1 MLPTVVI
8 ANMMPTGPASRLVYF
23 LKKNIILTNKKND
36 FILFLRCGHL
46 NIGDQ
51 IISVNGIS
59 LVGLPL
65 SSCQT
70 QIKVFYYLL
79 LTIKIQTRI
88 FLFT

>member
-1 MLPTVVI
+1 MIVESGWGSMLPTVVI
-8 ANMMPTGPASRLVYF
+8 ANMMPSGPAARFVVFYYWSFGIYML
-23 LKKNIILTNKKND
+23 LI
-36 FILFLRCGHL
+36 RCGHL

-70 QIKVFYYLL
+70 QIKVLN
-79 LTIKIQTRI
+79 
-88 FLFT
+88 LFFIDKENS

>member
-1 MLPTVVI
+1 MGI
-8 ANMMPTGPASRLVYF
+8 LVYDIDVDYYFCKYF
-23 LKKNIILTNKKND
+23 LLI
-36 FILFLRCGHL
+36 RCGHL

-70 QIKVFYYLL
+70 QIKVFSFVFLSR
-79 LTIKIQTRI
+79 KIHVK
-88 FLFT
+88 

>member
-8 ANMMPTGPASRLVYF
+8 ANMMPSGPAA
-23 LKKNIILTNKKND
+23 
-36 FILFLRCGHL
+36 RCGHL

-51 IISVNGIS
+51 IISANGIS

-70 QIKVFYYLL
+70 QIKVLKL
-79 LTIKIQTRI
+79 V
-88 FLFT
+88 FLRRKFIEILFRVLNI

>member
-8 ANMMPTGPASRLVYF
+8 ANMMPSGPAARFVLSKDRIDIFVFYL
-23 LKKNIILTNKKND
+23 LLI
-36 FILFLRCGHL
+36 RCGHL

-70 QIKVFYYLL
+70 QIKVWSS
-79 LTIKIQTRI
+79 
-88 FLFT
+88 FLSMETNLM